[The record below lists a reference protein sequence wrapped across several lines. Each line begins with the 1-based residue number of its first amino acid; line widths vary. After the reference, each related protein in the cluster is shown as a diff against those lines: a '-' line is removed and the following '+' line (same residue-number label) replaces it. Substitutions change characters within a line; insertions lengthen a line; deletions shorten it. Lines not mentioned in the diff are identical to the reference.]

1 MIETTNE
8 TERRETVNGLKI
20 VRRTWKNGRPWIQIY
35 NANRKQGARFFPKP
49 ILNLT
54 FQTWERAEE
63 LIREKLAARAA
74 HKDAMKK
81 RAEER
86 QNYRHDYKVGDIL
99 YTSWGYDQTNIEFF
113 QVVAVPSLKSITI
126 REIAGQQTD
135 TPTGNDMA
143 AYVIPRPGV
152 FSFPGGAKD
161 VTKRVSPNGSVK
173 FASYRYA
180 WKWDGRE
187 RYCSWYA

>member
-1 MIETTNE
+1 MIETTNK
-8 TERRETVNGLKI
+8 TERETIDGLEI
-20 VRRTWKNGRPWIQIY
+20 IRRTWTNGRPWITIY
-35 NANRKQGARFFPKP
+35 NANRKPGTRFPKP
-49 ILNLT
+49 ILNFT

-63 LIREKLAARAA
+63 RIRKELAARAA
-74 HKDAMKK
+74 REERKKK

-86 QNYRHDYKVGDIL
+86 LAYRHDYKPGDIL

-113 QVVAVPSLKSITI
+113 QVVAVPSDKSITV
-126 REIAGQQTD
+126 REIASA
-135 TPTGNDMA
+135 M
-143 AYVIPRPGV
+143 PRGEDGFMCGHVVAVPDNFIGE
-152 FSFPGGAKD
+152 A
-161 VTKRVSPNGSVK
+161 VTKRVSPSGSIK

>member
-1 MIETTNE
+1 MIETTSE
-8 TERRETVNGLKI
+8 AERRETVDGLEI
-20 VRRTWKNGRPWIQIY
+20 IRRTWKNGRPWIQIY

-63 LIREKLAARAA
+63 RIKAELDARAA
-74 HKDAMKK
+74 YGEQKKK

-86 QNYRHDYKVGDIL
+86 LAYRHDYKLGDIL
-99 YTSWGYDQTNIEFF
+99 HTSWGYDQTNIEFF
-113 QVVAVPSLKSITI
+113 QVVAVPSDKSITV
-126 REIAGQQTD
+126 REIAQRHTD
-135 TPTGNDMA
+135 KPTGNDMA
-143 AYVIPRPGV
+143 AYTMPVPGD
-152 FSFPGGAKD
+152 FIGAA
-161 VTKRVSPNGSVK
+161 VTKRVSPSGSIK
-173 FASYRYA
+173 FASYRHA

>member
-1 MIETTNE
+1 MIETTTE
-8 TERRETVNGLKI
+8 SERRETIGGLEI

-35 NANRKQGARFFPKP
+35 NANRKQGSRFFPKP

-63 LIREKLAARAA
+63 RIKTELDARAA
-74 HKDAMKK
+74 WGEQKKK

-86 QNYRHDYKVGDIL
+86 LAYRHDYKAGDIL
-99 YTSWGYDQTNIEFF
+99 YTSWGYDKTNIEFF
-113 QVVAVPSLKSITI
+113 QVVAVPSSKSITV
-126 REIAGQQTD
+126 REIASA
-135 TPTGNDMA
+135 M
-143 AYVIPRPGV
+143 PRGEEGFMSGRVVAVPDKFIGE
-152 FSFPGGAKD
+152 P
-161 VTKRVSPNGSVK
+161 VTKRVSPSGSIK

-187 RYCSWYA
+187 LYCSWYA

>member
-1 MIETTNE
+1 MIETTSE
-8 TERRETVNGLKI
+8 AERREVLDGLEI
-20 VRRTWKNGRPWIQIY
+20 IRRIWKNGRPWIQIY

-63 LIREKLAARAA
+63 RIKAELDARAA
-74 HKDAMKK
+74 YGERKKK

-86 QNYRHDYKVGDIL
+86 LAYAHDYKPGDIL

-113 QVVAVPSLKSITI
+113 QVVAVPSSKSITV
-126 REIAGQQTD
+126 REIASAMPRGEEGFMSGRVVAVPD
-135 TPTGNDMA
+135 KFTGEP
-143 AYVIPRPGV
+143 I
-152 FSFPGGAKD
+152 
-161 VTKRVSPNGSVK
+161 TKRVSPSGSIK

>member
-8 TERRETVNGLKI
+8 TERREVINGLEI
-20 VRRTWKNGRPWIQIY
+20 IRRTWTNGRPWITIL
-35 NANRKQGARFFPKP
+35 NANRKPGALVPKP
-49 ILNLT
+49 VLNLT

-63 LIREKLAARAA
+63 RIKSELDARAA
-74 HKDAMKK
+74 WGEQKQK

-86 QNYRHDYKVGDIL
+86 LAYRHDYKAGDIL

-113 QVVAVPSLKSITI
+113 QVVAIPSDKSITV
-126 REIAGQQTD
+126 REIASAMPRGEEGFMSGRVVAVPD
-135 TPTGNDMA
+135 KFTGE
-143 AYVIPRPGV
+143 P
-152 FSFPGGAKD
+152 
-161 VTKRVSPNGSVK
+161 VTKRVSPSGSIK